1 LPLEPKAVPFF
12 VRFGQR
18 DYPLP
23 QGKFV
28 IGRSEDAQLC
38 LDDPLASRHHAVIV
52 LVGDTLSLEDLGSRN
67 GVFLNR
73 ERVASKLVIK
83 HGDAI
88 QIGSQEMTI
97 VQKRSARAETL
108 ARFEETSAAHAAG
121 SIAPFGMLGAVADK
135 ALALGHGEDAERILG
150 RQLEQLLERGAGAL
164 DPAVFSQS
172 VHYALKIATLTKK
185 AKWIDFV
192 LRLHA
197 RGPVLMDLD
206 VVNQL
211 YFLCPKVAGVSRPLL
226 REYVALLSAKVAT
239 FAPSERFVLSRLEG
253 LEKQL

>member
-1 LPLEPKAVPFF
+1 MPYF

-38 LDDPLASRHHAVIV
+38 LDDPLASRHHAAIT
-52 LVGDTLSLEDLGSRN
+52 LVGEALTVEDLGSRN

-73 ERVASKLVIK
+73 ERIGSRLGLK

-108 ARFEETSAAHAAG
+108 ARFEETSASHG
-121 SIAPFGMLGAVADK
+121 SSASAISTFGVLGAVADK
-135 ALALGHGEDAERILG
+135 ALALGHGEDAERILA
-150 RQLEQLLERGAGAL
+150 RPLEQVLERGTGPIDAAS
-164 DPAVFSQS
+164 FSQG
-172 VHYALKIATLTKK
+172 VHYGLKLATLTKK
-185 AKWIDFV
+185 AKWIDYV
-192 LRLHA
+192 VRLHA
-197 RGPVLMDLD
+197 RGSVLMDLD

-226 REYVALLSAKVAT
+226 REYVALLAAKITT
-239 FAPSERFVLSRLEG
+239 FGPSERFALSRLEG

>member
-1 LPLEPKAVPFF
+1 VPFF

-38 LDDPLASRHHAVIV
+38 LDDPLASRHHAAI
-52 LVGDTLSLEDLGSRN
+52 TLAGEALTVEDLGSRN

-73 ERVASKLVIK
+73 ERVGSKLAIK

-108 ARFEETSAAHAAG
+108 ARFEETSASHGAI
-121 SIAPFGMLGAVADK
+121 STFGVLGTVADK
-135 ALALGHGEDAERILG
+135 AIALGHGEDAERIMA
-150 RQLEQLLERGAGAL
+150 RPLEQVLERGTGPIDA
-164 DPAVFSQS
+164 AVFVQC
-172 VHYALKIATLTKK
+172 VHYGLKLATLTKK
-185 AKWIDFV
+185 SKWVDYV
-192 LRLHA
+192 LRIHA
-197 RGPVLMDLD
+197 RGSVLMDLD

-226 REYVALLSAKVAT
+226 REYVALLTAKMTT
-239 FAPSERFVLSRLEG
+239 FGPSERFVLSRLEG